1 MSLKEPKFRGPYSV
15 MYFFL
20 KNDALAKPSSTVAKV
35 IRKQIIANFR
45 LRKTFFMVQQPSVN

>member
-35 IRKQIIANFR
+35 IRKQITANFR
-45 LRKTFFMVQQPSVN
+45 LRKRHLYGSAA